1 MPSEPHIPYDSSDI
15 RELKTP
21 ARLEDIKLDTPYM
34 VEMPTNGITT
44 EGQKALRDY
53 IQKNI
58 NPYFCFP
65 DWWEWAW
72 VVTKDQSGHKIV
84 GTFPKRAARWLKKEW
99 NLKLTTQHVAE
110 IGNIARAHTIETERV
125 LFDLTQDFD
134 WSRGNYGDPG
144 SCFWGDYNHS
154 RTEVLPSL
162 GAYAVRFYSTKP
174 ELDIIERLERTS
186 PSEFMWACRA
196 GPEPVSAN
204 IITHGILSESPCNCR
219 NCLESRRRYVTR
231 NLDMDIKWGKGVY
244 AAARTRT
251 IPIRR
256 GLGRAWIVPHEN
268 ILYLFNAYGPYQSLA
283 AARLLATVM
292 GLSYKRVPLGFEPDS
307 AMYLNGDAV
316 AIASVDVL
324 EGLSETTIYTDWED
338 DFGYHCCNCGDRVGE
353 DYAHIYNDQPYCAE
367 CFSDD
372 FFYCSYCSEACPQDD
387 RVSCDNESYCEN
399 CASSHLYYCEVC
411 SEYMRDSCEEH
422 CCVECGECVED
433 MEEHD
438 AEMHPS
444 EADEE

>member
-1 MPSEPHIPYDSSDI
+1 MPSDMHIPYAPSDI

-21 ARLEDIKLDTPYM
+21 ARLEDIELDTPYM

-65 DWWEWAW
+65 EWWEWAW

-162 GAYAVRFYSTKP
+162 GAYAIRFYSTKP
-174 ELDIIERLERTS
+174 KLQVIREFKRVHPSNFQWTCHAGIESVYAT
-186 PSEFMWACRA
+186 PT
-196 GPEPVSAN
+196 
-204 IITHGILSESPCNCR
+204 THGILSESPCDCHNCQAHR
-219 NCLESRRRYVTR
+219 QQYTAYNQE
-231 NLDMDIKWGKGVY
+231 MDIEWGKGVY
-244 AAARTRT
+244 AAAKTRV
-251 IPIRR
+251 IPIGE
-256 GLGRAWIVPHEN
+256 GLGRAWIVPHEG

-292 GLSYKRVPLGFEPDS
+292 GLSYKRAPLNFEPEM
-307 AMYLNGDAV
+307 AVYLNGDAV
-316 AIASVDVL
+316 AIAPVDVL

-338 DFGYHCCNCGDRVGE
+338 DSGYHCCNCGDRVGE
-353 DYAHIYNDQPYCAE
+353 DYAHIYNGQPYCAE
-367 CFSDD
+367 CFSDN
-372 FFYCSYCSEACPQDD
+372 FFYCSYCSDACRHDD
-387 RVSCDNESYCEN
+387 EVPCDNESYCSD
-399 CASSHLYYCEVC
+399 CANNHLQYCDICDEWMEDVC
-411 SEYMRDSCEEH
+411 EYHYCP
-422 CCVECGECVED
+422 ECGEYHED
-433 MEEHD
+433 MDEHTLEHEPEEVY
-438 AEMHPS
+438 E
-444 EADEE
+444 